1 MLKFFSNI
9 LFLLIFRKPMIDLAV
24 QLTAANHLSPTNHT
38 LALYHPEN
46 GRPIEYK
53 ASQMIGSFHVD
64 TVYVVNKKAAKGKAK
79 LQAKPSNTTPPFEVR
94 LFYENSD
101 SWPFT
106 TQNHV
111 LIIDWSLKCL
121 LIKTKSLFYKYR
133 LQMFAGCNDVSVLPF
148 VLSSL

>member
-1 MLKFFSNI
+1 
-9 LFLLIFRKPMIDLAV
+9 MIDLAV

-101 SWPFT
+101 S
-106 TQNHV
+106 
-111 LIIDWSLKCL
+111 
-121 LIKTKSLFYKYR
+121 
-133 LQMFAGCNDVSVLPF
+133 
-148 VLSSL
+148 